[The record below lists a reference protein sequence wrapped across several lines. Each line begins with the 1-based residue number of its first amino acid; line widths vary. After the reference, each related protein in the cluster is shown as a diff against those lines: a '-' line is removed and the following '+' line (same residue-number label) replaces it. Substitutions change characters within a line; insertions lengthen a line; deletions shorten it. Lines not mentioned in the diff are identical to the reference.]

1 MTTQITEAD
10 LVRMHESEQ
19 AWAKAQR
26 FTIPWTVQRD
36 PRRVLAD
43 QVEAMA
49 LDLLVERGHFCV
61 TTRHKEHYDLLV
73 EGVRVEV
80 KSANWDGHK
89 YSCQLRDNQAD
100 VLAWACLNSAVH
112 WFVIPFGKVAGLQV
126 LKISRHDPRDYAGKW
141 MCYYGAWEIV
151 DELVAAGCN
160 AWQPALGEIGDW
172 R

>member
-26 FTIPWTVQRD
+26 FTIPWTVRARST
-36 PRRVLAD
+36 PRVAD

-73 EGVRVEV
+73 EGVRIEV
-80 KSANWDGHK
+80 KSANWDGEK
-89 YSCQLRDNQAD
+89 YSCQLRETRPT
-100 VLAWACLNSAVH
+100 CS
-112 WFVIPFGKVAGLQV
+112 
-126 LKISRHDPRDYAGKW
+126 
-141 MCYYGAWEIV
+141 
-151 DELVAAGCN
+151 
-160 AWQPALGEIGDW
+160 LG
-172 R
+172 RA